1 MKKKI
6 LFWIESG
13 TIMIFGAAKYLQN
26 DINAEFF
33 AIYDVTAKPKK
44 FFQEQKLVNFQ
55 KSWFYH
61 DFIQKKATNP
71 DLNYLKEF
79 EKKYGINL
87 LKLALN
93 ERIFLFNEFYKFS
106 TDEIISILEQ
116 ECKFFENVIEEVKPD
131 FVIMVTPYF
140 HHNEIFFQLC
150 KVKGIKVLE
159 LNLTRFPNRATI
171 GFSDK
176 KENYKNFEISGR
188 VRSFK
193 ELQEYRKRCSS
204 LKTGGDYWEENF
216 SNKAFLTTGLDYIFS
231 NNENIRTHYT
241 YYGRNKI
248 PVLINYVSD
257 FFRKRNRKKFIDR
270 CLLKKF
276 TEDKKFLLYTLQ
288 VEHEVGILL
297 EAPFFLNQAEL
308 IKNIA
313 KSMPVDHLLLVKEH
327 PACYLRSWREI
338 NTYKELA
345 KIPGVVLIH
354 PDADSQELIKK
365 SSLVLS
371 ITSSSALDAI
381 FLKKPVIVFTDT
393 NFSMIPDVHRLKE
406 IEKLPEAIKSELDR
420 KINPEHI
427 EKYVQFIENNSFEYN
442 LMSHS
447 QEMGKFLYN
456 GERLVDIEIS
466 ENNMQEYLTK
476 TESRFIKLKNEYL
489 KNIEN

>member
-6 LFWIESG
+6 LFWINSG
-13 TIMIFGAAKYLQN
+13 TMNIFGLAKYLQN

-33 AIYDVTAKPKK
+33 AIYDVTDKPKK
-44 FFQEQKLVNFQ
+44 FFREQKLVNFQ

-116 ECKFFENVIEEVKPD
+116 ECKFFENAIEEIKPD
-131 FVIMVTPYF
+131 FVIMVRPYF
-140 HHNEIFFQLC
+140 HHDTIFFQLC
-150 KVKGIKVLE
+150 KAKGIKILE
-159 LNLTRFPNRATI
+159 LDTTRFPKYSMV
-171 GFSDK
+171 GLDEK
-176 KENYKNFEISGR
+176 KNAYENFKISGKI
-188 VRSFK
+188 RSFE
-193 ELQEYRKRCSS
+193 ELQEYRKRNSS
-204 LKTGGDYWEENF
+204 FKQNVDFESTNRDF
-216 SNKAFLTTGLDYIFS
+216 VSTGLDYIFS
-231 NNENIRTHYT
+231 KNENIKTHYT

-248 PVLINYVSD
+248 NVLINYVYD
-257 FFRKRNRKKFIDR
+257 FFRKRYRKKFIDR

-297 EAPFFLNQAEL
+297 AAPFFLNQVEL

-313 KSMPVDHLLLVKEH
+313 KSMPIDHLLLVKEH

-381 FLKKPVIVFTDT
+381 FLEKPAIVFTDT
-393 NFSMIPDVHRLKE
+393 DFSMIPGVHRLKE
-406 IEKLPEAIKSELDR
+406 IEKLPDAIKSELDR

-427 EKYVQFIENNSFEYN
+427 EKYVQFIESNSFEYN
-442 LMSHS
+442 LTLHG
-447 QEMGKFLYN
+447 QEMSKFLYN
-456 GERLVDIEIS
+456 GERWVDVEIS

-476 TESRFIKLKNEYL
+476 TESRFIQLKNEYL

>member
-1 MKKKI
+1 M
-6 LFWIESG
+6 
-13 TIMIFGAAKYLQN
+13 
-26 DINAEFF
+26 
-33 AIYDVTAKPKK
+33 
-44 FFQEQKLVNFQ
+44 
-55 KSWFYH
+55 
-61 DFIQKKATNP
+61 
-71 DLNYLKEF
+71 
-79 EKKYGINL
+79 
-87 LKLALN
+87 
-93 ERIFLFNEFYKFS
+93 
-106 TDEIISILEQ
+106 
-116 ECKFFENVIEEVKPD
+116 
-131 FVIMVTPYF
+131 
-140 HHNEIFFQLC
+140 
-150 KVKGIKVLE
+150 
-159 LNLTRFPNRATI
+159 
-171 GFSDK
+171 
-176 KENYKNFEISGR
+176 
-188 VRSFK
+188 
-193 ELQEYRKRCSS
+193 QEYRKRSS
-204 LKTGGDYWEENF
+204 GLKTGGDYYEENF
-216 SNKAFLTTGLDYIFS
+216 SNKAFLTTGLNYIFS

-248 PVLINYVSD
+248 AVLINYVYD
-257 FFRKRNRKKFIDR
+257 FFRKRYRKKFIDR

-288 VEHEVGILL
+288 VEQEVGILL
-297 EAPFFLNQAEL
+297 AAPFFLNQVEL

-313 KSMPVDHLLLVKEH
+313 KSMPIDHLLLVKEH

-381 FLKKPVIVFTDT
+381 FLEKPAIVFTDT
-393 NFSMIPDVHRLKE
+393 GFSMIPDVHRLKE
-406 IEKLPEAIKSELDR
+406 IEKLPDAIKSELDR

-442 LMSHS
+442 LSSHG